1 LILPRHIQ
9 NNCRSFSLQKLQ
21 SISMASSSTS
31 EDKVGMGIGGI
42 WKEMAV
48 AVF

>member
-1 LILPRHIQ
+1 
-9 NNCRSFSLQKLQ
+9 
-21 SISMASSSTS
+21 MASSSTS